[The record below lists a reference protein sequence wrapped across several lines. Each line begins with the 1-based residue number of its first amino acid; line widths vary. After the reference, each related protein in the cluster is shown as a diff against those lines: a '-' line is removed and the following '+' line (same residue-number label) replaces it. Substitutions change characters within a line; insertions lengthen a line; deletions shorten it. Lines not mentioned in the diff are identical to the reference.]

1 MLDAPPQPRGGVAR
15 AVEREVGVADAD
27 VAGHA
32 ARGARDQADAV
43 RLGEPA
49 HDGDVVGVRYDGDA
63 GFDLG
68 LRRAPGRRVMYRHD
82 ADGFPIYDDAATPRF
97 WIDNGSL
104 AASSA
109 FRAGKRGAV
118 QPC

>member
-1 MLDAPPQPRGGVAR
+1 MATAQNRLR
-15 AVEREVGVADAD
+15 AGD
-27 VAGHA
+27 GSLLPS
-32 ARGARDQADAV
+32 RGASGAAFEPFRDGDTVAACGL
-43 RLGEPA
+43 R
-49 HDGDVVGVRYDGDA
+49 DGDVVGVRYDGDA

-104 AASSA
+104 AASSV
-109 FRAGKRGAV
+109 FRAENREAV